1 MRIGLDKRETSEKK
15 KMRFE
20 GTHQLYELQSHRHQV
35 KTHVEYVRNK
45 KYPAF
50 LVKGERHMAITSL
63 ELSDKPFTWL
73 APNSM

>member
-20 GTHQLYELQSHRHQV
+20 GTHQLYELQSHRHQF
-35 KTHVEYVRNK
+35 KTHVDYVRNK

-50 LVKGERHMAITSL
+50 LVK
-63 ELSDKPFTWL
+63 
-73 APNSM
+73 